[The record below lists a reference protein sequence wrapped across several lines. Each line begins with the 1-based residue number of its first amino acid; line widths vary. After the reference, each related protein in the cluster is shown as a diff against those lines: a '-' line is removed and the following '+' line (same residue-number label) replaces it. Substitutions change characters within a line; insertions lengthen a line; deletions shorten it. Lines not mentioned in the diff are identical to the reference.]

1 MCGDPTAEAEGTLGN
16 NTIFGPVQD
25 ARSLYTVDD
34 TALLG
39 KSILVVDKPRIT
51 VYRNTWRVH
60 QNTVYWGTLKLAQ
73 RKGLQFYQTRSH
85 AIALFQHTSCDLY

>member
-1 MCGDPTAEAEGTLGN
+1 MTCREHVPCVVTLQPKQKGTLGN

-25 ARSLYTVDD
+25 ARALYTVDD

-60 QNTVYWGTLKLAQ
+60 HNTVYWGTLKLAQ
-73 RKGLQFYQTRSH
+73 RK
-85 AIALFQHTSCDLY
+85 